1 MLRSPSIRLLG
12 LAAVL
17 AAAPMAVQAQTTARA
32 QASAQAAQTQ
42 TSAEAA
48 VEAASAAFEARMQTF
63 GVRAEAIQRDKSLT
77 DSQREM
83 RVASLWSE
91 YQPEVAIFT
100 AAISQNVGDIVKAAL
115 DKVDVD
121 AIVDQAL
128 NSPEVK
134 SAVAGA
140 EGMGRNGAWAQ
151 NDPEQLVTYGLMAQY
166 GIDKANDAAQ
176 EAANGAAVDVQRAR
190 RASGQRAGARN

>member
-1 MLRSPSIRLLG
+1 MFRSPSIRLLG
-12 LAAVL
+12 LAAIL

-32 QASAQAAQTQ
+32 QASAQVSTQ

-48 VEAASAAFEARMQTF
+48 VEAASAAFEARMQAF
-63 GVRAEAIQRDKSLT
+63 GARAEAIQKDKSLT

-134 SAVAGA
+134 SAIAGA

-176 EAANGAAVDVQRAR
+176 EAAIGAAVDVQRAR